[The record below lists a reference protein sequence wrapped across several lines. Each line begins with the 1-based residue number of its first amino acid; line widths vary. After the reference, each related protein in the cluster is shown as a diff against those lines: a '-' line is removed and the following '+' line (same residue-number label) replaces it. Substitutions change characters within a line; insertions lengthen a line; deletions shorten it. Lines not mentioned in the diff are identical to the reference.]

1 MTFKTLLDDWA
12 ARKASVKTKASYAVK
27 LPINDAARIDALTE
41 MFPGIDRERVIT
53 DLLSA
58 ALDYVEAAF
67 PYIPGGAV
75 IREDDQGDP
84 VYEDVGLTPKFL
96 ALVKKHQKALETSD

>member
-12 ARKASVKTKASYAVK
+12 ARKTRVKTKASYAVK

-58 ALDYVEAAF
+58 ALDYLRRRSPTFPAARSF
-67 PYIPGGAV
+67 GKTIRV
-75 IREDDQGDP
+75 IRS
-84 VYEDVGLTPKFL
+84 TR
-96 ALVKKHQKALETSD
+96 TSA